1 MSRTRLLLHFLSL
14 AAIAGSVASVAQDSQ
29 NVLEQQLIAADR
41 GLLEAQSG
49 AHPDIKRYEQCIAPD
64 YVDISFGK
72 THSREESMKQ
82 LSAVSDFTFQYENP
96 HAVVLSP
103 TSGYV
108 IAEVTYSGSLNGF
121 GVKNRILA
129 TTVLSLDG
137 QRWVARL
144 QTEQPLD
151 AAPKAA
157 AVPDSDPTLVGLRQL
172 AAQVDAQVQI
182 PGIPPFPTP
191 RVALDG
197 GMQISYSHS
206 VDNSAHETLFSSL
219 PAPMQGI
226 WNQWASYTKDQPS
239 GESLFDDMFH
249 RFFFVH
255 ELGHLI
261 AGHVVKNLPE
271 SERKSV
277 AQNEANNRWEGEM
290 VANRISVAWFREH
303 DPQYLAKLIADFRA
317 IQARLPNPV
326 PAGSDKKTYFTD
338 NYQKLGSDPLAYGWY
353 QLQMVIMAYEEPA
366 RSFQQVVESLPKER
380 YE

>member
-1 MSRTRLLLHFLSL
+1 MSRTRLLLQLVSL
-14 AAIAGSVASVAQDSQ
+14 AVAAGSIAGMAQEPQ
-29 NVLEQQLIAADR
+29 NSLEQQLIAADR

-72 THSREESMKQ
+72 THSREESMNQ

-108 IAEVTYSGSLNGF
+108 IAEVTYSASLNGF
-121 GVKNRILA
+121 GVKNHILA

-137 QRWVARL
+137 HHWVARL
-144 QTEQPLD
+144 QSEQPLD
-151 AAPKAA
+151 TAPKAV
-157 AVPDSDPTLVGLRQL
+157 AVPDSDPTLVDLRQL
-172 AAQVDAQVQI
+172 AAQVDARVKI

-191 RVALDG
+191 RVSLDG
-197 GMQISYSHS
+197 GMQISYSNPG
-206 VDNSAHETLFSSL
+206 DNSAHETLFNSL
-219 PAPMQGI
+219 PAPMQGL

-239 GESLFDDMFH
+239 GESLFNDMFH

-277 AQNEANNRWEGEM
+277 AENEANNRWEAEM

-303 DPQYLAKLIADFRA
+303 DPAYLAKLVADFHL
-317 IQARLPNPV
+317 IQAQLPNPV
-326 PAGSDKKTYFTD
+326 PAGTDKKTYFTE

-353 QLQMVIMAYEEPA
+353 QLQMVIMAYDEPA
-366 RSFQQVVESLPKER
+366 SSFQQVVESLPRER